1 MTKKNFQKKKT
12 NLYLMKI
19 QISFEFQE
27 KSYLYLMKIQ
37 ISFEFLLKNVLI
49 VITDFEVKEK
59 ELK

>member
-19 QISFEFQE
+19 QISFEF
-27 KSYLYLMKIQ
+27 
-37 ISFEFLLKNVLI
+37 LLKNVLI
-49 VITDFEVKEK
+49 VIIDFEVKEK